1 MTQTSFAKGDTI
13 VHTKRPEW
21 GPGVVNDASLIDHEG
36 QRAQRLIV
44 KFANRGTVTLNTAIA
59 ELVQKDS
66 TQTMATSSSITS
78 SNSSSSTRKAETS
91 TGSGGWLGS
100 LTKTDPAKALYS
112 LPDSMNDPFIST
124 SKRLEIM
131 LDSYRF
137 STDPRQPRLLLDW
150 AIMQTGMADPLSKYS
165 RQELE
170 QAFPRFARD
179 RDNLLLDT
187 VKQLKREG
195 RLDMLAAALKS
206 AKVPAAREALQ
217 RALNR

>member
-1 MTQTSFAKGDTI
+1 MTQISFVKGDKV

-21 GPGVVNDASLIDHEG
+21 GPGVVDDASPIDHEG

-66 TQTMATSSSITS
+66 TQIMSTSSPS
-78 SNSSSSTRKAETS
+78 SPSSARKTET
-91 TGSGGWLGS
+91 TPGGWLGS
-100 LTKTDPAKALYS
+100 LTKTDPAKTLYS
-112 LPDSMNDPFIST
+112 LPDAMVDPFIGT
-124 SKRLEIM
+124 AKRLETT
-131 LDSYRF
+131 LDSFRF
-137 STDPRQPRLLLDW
+137 SADPRQPRLLLDW
-150 AIMQTGMADPLSKYS
+150 AIMQTGMADPLTKFT

-179 RDNLLLDT
+179 RDNHLLDL

-195 RLDMLAAALKS
+195 RLDAIQQAMKT
-206 AKVPAAREALQ
+206 AKHPGAGEALR

>member
-21 GPGVVNDASLIDHEG
+21 GPGVVDDASLIDHEG

-66 TQTMATSSSITS
+66 IQTMPTSSFSS
-78 SNSSSSTRKAETS
+78 SNSPTSTRKAES
-91 TGSGGWLGS
+91 NSGGWLGS

-112 LPDSMNDPFIST
+112 LPDSMNDPFVST

-195 RLDMLAAALKS
+195 RLDLLAAALKS

>member
-1 MTQTSFAKGDTI
+1 MTQTLFVKGDK
-13 VHTKRPEW
+13 VMHAKRPEW
-21 GPGVVNDASLIDHEG
+21 GPGVVDDASPIDHDG

-66 TQTMATSSSITS
+66 TQIMATT
-78 SNSSSSTRKAETS
+78 TS
-91 TGSGGWLGS
+91 TSVKSSVRKPDATSGGWLGS
-100 LTKTDPAKALYS
+100 LSKDDPAKTLYS
-112 LPDSMNDPFIST
+112 LPDAMTDPFVGT
-124 SKRLEIM
+124 VKRLETT
-131 LDSYRF
+131 LDSFRY

-150 AIMQTGMADPLSKYS
+150 AIMQTGMADPLSKFT

-179 RDNLLLDT
+179 RDNHLWDL

-195 RLDMLAAALKS
+195 RQDAIQAAMKN
-206 AKVPAAREALQ
+206 AKHPGAREALQ
-217 RALNR
+217 RAINR